1 MKNLR
6 IIAAL
11 VIFTLAPAL
20 AAKFNSGVVPTWM
33 MGLAVTGFVL
43 AAIVF
48 FLPTHKDIDA

>member
-1 MKNLR
+1 MNNLR
-6 IIAAL
+6 IVAAL